1 MSQSRVYTTSTEV
14 DFPQLEQL
22 VSITDLQSIITY
34 ANDSFC
40 QVAGY
45 TLQELKGQTHNIVR
59 HPDMPAAAFKDM
71 WQKLQNGESWRGMV
85 KNRCKN
91 GDYYWVDAYVTPI
104 YENDNIIG
112 YQSVRA
118 RPTLKQKQDAQQLY
132 NDLNNGKKVHDF
144 HANFTLK
151 RTLAVTLFFTSH
163 VIIWILANS
172 ANSIFMHMFLPT
184 FIFSGLSIIFYEEL
198 FRLPKFINQLKRT
211 IDSPSRYIFSGKG
224 LIAIANYPIAMLNA
238 KVRTVLGRSK
248 DMGEHLA
255 FLASELE
262 NSSKL
267 SMEGLIEEN
276 SHLNQL
282 ATAITEM
289 SATIREVS
297 QNTNGAH
304 DQVQGVQQACQQ
316 AVTILDATQNKISE
330 LTSDVESAAIS
341 ATKLVVDA
349 DNISTIMAE
358 IQGIADQTNLLALNA
373 ALNAAI
379 EAARAGEQG
388 RGFAVVADEVRT
400 LASRTQDATV
410 HIQKSVVELQTTLK
424 HWSNIML
431 TSKDNAEQCS
441 HESTLAKQSV
451 DQIMNRM
458 NEISDIT
465 AQIATATEEQSV
477 TANQVTQSVHTIDE
491 ISRKNTD
498 ISQQVNTNGVNVN
511 NCADQINALSTIFK

>member
-1 MSQSRVYTTSTEV
+1 MRGTLGHTTNKEV
-14 DFPQLEQL
+14 DFPPSEQL
-22 VSITDLQSIITY
+22 LSITDLQSIITY

-40 QVAGY
+40 KIAGY
-45 TLQELKGQTHNIVR
+45 TLDELKGKPHNIVR
-59 HPDMPAAAFKDM
+59 HPDMPAVAFKDM

-144 HANFTLK
+144 HANFALK
-151 RTLAVTLFFTSH
+151 RALAVVLFFTSH
-163 VIIWILANS
+163 IISWLLANS
-172 ANSIFMHMFLPT
+172 MYMYMLLPT
-184 FIFSGLSIIFYEEL
+184 LIFCGLSIIFYEEL

-224 LIAIANYPIAMLNA
+224 LIAIANYPVAMLNA

-248 DMGEHLA
+248 DMGEQLTS
-255 FLASELE
+255 LASELE
-262 NSSKL
+262 SSSKL
-267 SMEGLIEEN
+267 SMEGLVEES
-276 SHLNQL
+276 SHLTQL

-316 AVTILDATQNKISE
+316 AVTVLDATQNKISE

-341 ATKLVVDA
+341 ATKLVSDA
-349 DNISTIMAE
+349 DNISTIMSE
-358 IQGIADQTNLLALNA
+358 IQGIADQTNLL

-424 HWSNIML
+424 HWSNVML
-431 TSKDNAEQCS
+431 TSKDKAEQCTY
-441 HESTLAKQSV
+441 ESIQAKQAM
-451 DQIMNRM
+451 DQIMDRM
-458 NEISDIT
+458 NETSDIT

-477 TANQVTQSVHTIDE
+477 AANQVTQSVHTIDD

-498 ISQQVNTNGVNVN
+498 ISQKVNTNGVNVN
-511 NCADQINALSTIFK
+511 NCANEINSLSTTFK

>member
-1 MSQSRVYTTSTEV
+1 MSQSRVNTTNMEI
-14 DFPQLEQL
+14 DFPQSEQL
-22 VSITDLQSIITY
+22 VSITDLKSIITY

-40 QVAGY
+40 KIAGY
-45 TLQELKGQTHNIVR
+45 TLDELKGQPHNIVR

-71 WQKLQNGESWRGMV
+71 WQKLQNRESWRGMV

-104 YENDNIIG
+104 YEDDNIIG

-132 NDLNNGKKVHDF
+132 NNLNNGKNVYDF
-144 HANFTLK
+144 NANFALK
-151 RTLAVTLFFTSH
+151 RALAVALFFASH
-163 VIIWILANS
+163 IISWFLVNS
-172 ANSIFMHMFLPT
+172 VSSIFMYMFLPT
-184 FIFSGLSIIFYEEL
+184 FIFVGLAIIFYEEL

-248 DMGEHLA
+248 DMGGHLTS
-255 FLASELE
+255 LASELE

-267 SMEGLIEEN
+267 SMDGLAEEN
-276 SHLNQL
+276 LHLSQL

-297 QNTNGAH
+297 QNTHGAH
-304 DQVQGVQQACQQ
+304 DQVQGVQHACLQ
-316 AVTILDATQNKISE
+316 AVTILDATQNKIAK

-341 ATKLVVDA
+341 ATKLVADA
-349 DNISTIMAE
+349 DDISTIMAE
-358 IQGIADQTNLLALNA
+358 IQGIADQTNLL

-400 LASRTQDATV
+400 LASRTQNATV
-410 HIQKSVVELQTTLK
+410 HIQKSVVELQTTLR
-424 HWSNIML
+424 HWSNLML
-431 TSKDNAEQCS
+431 VNKDKAEECTD
-441 HESTLAKQSV
+441 ESIQAKQAM
-451 DQIMNRM
+451 DQIMDRM

-477 TANQVTQSVHTIDE
+477 VANQVTESVHRIDD
-491 ISRKNTD
+491 ISRENTV

-511 NCADQINALSTIFK
+511 SCANAINALSTTFK

>member
-1 MSQSRVYTTSTEV
+1 MRETHVYITNTEI
-14 DFPQLEQL
+14 DFPPSEQL
-22 VSITDLQSIITY
+22 LSITDLQSIITY

-40 QVAGY
+40 KVAGY
-45 TLQELKGQTHNIVR
+45 TLDELKGKPHNTVR
-59 HPDMPAAAFKDM
+59 HPDMPTVAFKDM
-71 WQKLQNGESWRGMV
+71 WQKLQSGESWRGVV

-112 YQSVRA
+112 YQSVRV

-144 HANFTLK
+144 HANFALK
-151 RTLAVTLFFTSH
+151 RALAVALFFASH
-163 VIIWILANS
+163 IIIWLLAHS
-172 ANSIFMHMFLPT
+172 MFVYMFLPA
-184 FIFSGLSIIFYEEL
+184 FIFGGLSIIFYEEL
-198 FRLPKFINQLKRT
+198 FRLPKFINQLKST

-224 LIAIANYPIAMLNA
+224 LIAIANYPVTMLNA
-238 KVRTVLGRSK
+238 KVRTILGRSK
-248 DMGEHLA
+248 DMGEHLTS
-255 FLASELE
+255 LASELE
-262 NSSKL
+262 ISSKL
-267 SMEGLIEEN
+267 SMKGLIEEN
-276 SHLNQL
+276 SHLTQL

-289 SATIREVS
+289 STTIGDVS

-304 DQVQGVQQACQQ
+304 DQVQGVQQLCQQ
-316 AVTILDATQNKISE
+316 TVTVLDATQNKISE
-330 LTSDVESAAIS
+330 LTSDVENAVIS

-349 DNISTIMAE
+349 DNISTIMSE
-358 IQGIADQTNLLALNA
+358 IQGIADQTNLL

-410 HIQKSVVELQTTLK
+410 HIQKSVIELQTTLK
-424 HWSNIML
+424 HWSDVML
-431 TSKDNAEQCS
+431 TSKDNAEQCT
-441 HESTLAKQSV
+441 HESIQAKQAMG
-451 DQIMNRM
+451 QIMDKM

-477 TANQVTQSVHTIDE
+477 VANQVTQSVHTIDD
-491 ISRKNTD
+491 ISRRNAD
-498 ISQQVNTNGVNVN
+498 ISQQVNANGINVN
-511 NCADQINALSTIFK
+511 NCANKINILSTTFNN

>member
-1 MSQSRVYTTSTEV
+1 MRETRGSITNTEV
-14 DFPQLEQL
+14 DFPASEQL
-22 VSITDLQSIITY
+22 LSVTDLKGTITY
-34 ANDSFC
+34 VNDSFC
-40 QVAGY
+40 KIAGY
-45 TLQELKGQTHNIVR
+45 TLDELKGQPHNIVR

-71 WQKLQNGESWRGMV
+71 WQKLKDGESWRGMV

-104 YENDNIIG
+104 YEKNDNIIG

-132 NDLNNGKKVHDF
+132 NDLNNGKKIHDF

-151 RTLAVTLFFTSH
+151 RALAVALFFASH
-163 VIIWILANS
+163 IIIWFLANS
-172 ANSIFMHMFLPT
+172 LSLYMLLPT
-184 FIFSGLSIIFYEEL
+184 FIFVGLSLIFYEEL

-224 LIAIANYPIAMLNA
+224 LVAIANYPIAMLNA

-248 DMGEHLA
+248 DMGENLA
-255 FLASELE
+255 SLASELE

-267 SMEGLIEEN
+267 SMEGLVEEN
-276 SHLNQL
+276 AHLTQL
-282 ATAITEM
+282 ATAIAQM
-289 SATIREVS
+289 SATIIEVS
-297 QNTNGAH
+297 QNTTGAH
-304 DQVQGVQQACQQ
+304 DQVQGVQQSCQQ

-330 LTSDVESAAIS
+330 LTSDVESAAVS

-349 DNISTIMAE
+349 DNISTIMTE
-358 IQGIADQTNLLALNA
+358 IQGIADQTNLL

-410 HIQKSVVELQTTLK
+410 HIQKSVIELQTTLK
-424 HWSNIML
+424 HWSHVML
-431 TSKDNAEQCS
+431 TSKDKAEQCS
-441 HESTLAKQSV
+441 HESIEAKQAM
-451 DQIMNRM
+451 DQIMERM
-458 NEISDIT
+458 NEISNIT

-477 TANQVTQSVHTIDE
+477 VADQVSQSVHTIDE
-491 ISRKNTD
+491 ISRQNTI
-498 ISQQVNTNGVNVN
+498 ISQQVNTNGINVN
-511 NCADQINALSTIFK
+511 KCAHEIRALSTTFK